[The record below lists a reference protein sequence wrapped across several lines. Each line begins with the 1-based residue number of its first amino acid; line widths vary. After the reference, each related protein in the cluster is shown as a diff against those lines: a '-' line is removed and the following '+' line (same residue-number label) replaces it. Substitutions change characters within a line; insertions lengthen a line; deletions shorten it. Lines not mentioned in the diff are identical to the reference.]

1 MKLVSAIAIGVL
13 AIIFVCSLGGSVF
26 APAGHVKQFREN
38 PNSPPSSRFLL
49 GTDELGRDRFA
60 RLLFATRVS
69 LLLAPAA
76 AALST
81 LLAALVGTVAGF
93 LGGLWEKL
101 SMVAIDV
108 FLSLPWLFLLITVR
122 AMLPLNLSP
131 SLSVVIT
138 FALLGLLGWAATAR
152 VVCAGVRSIRS
163 STFMLNARAFGCSP
177 QRLVAIQLIP
187 NIRPVLQAQFLV
199 SIPTFILAE
208 ANLSMLGLGVPEPLP
223 SLGGLIVELENFS
236 TLNSQLW
243 RLAPVAVL
251 ALCVGALQIVKGI
264 NEAQI

>member
-1 MKLVSAIAIGVL
+1 VKLVNAIAIGVL
-13 AIIFVCSLGGSVF
+13 AIICVFALGGRVF
-26 APAGHVKQFREN
+26 APAGYAKQFRES

-69 LLLAPAA
+69 LLLAPVA

-101 SMVAIDV
+101 TMAASDV

-138 FALLGLLGWAATAR
+138 FALLGVLGWAATAR
-152 VVCAGVRSIRS
+152 VVCAAVRSICS
-163 STFMLNARAFGCSP
+163 STFMLNARALGCSP
-177 QRLVAIQLIP
+177 QRLVGVQLIP
-187 NIRPVLQAQFLV
+187 NLRPILWAQFLV
-199 SIPTFILAE
+199 SIPVFILAE

-223 SLGGLIVELENFS
+223 SLGGLIAELENVS
-236 TLNSQLW
+236 VLHSQLW

-251 ALCVGALQIVKGI
+251 ALCVGALQTLKESDG
-264 NEAQI
+264 AQI